1 MSTDIKA
8 SNDELED
15 NPVAITASS
24 RLLHQA
30 ASDAAKAHAR
40 QWFQKT
46 LREVF
51 QQGFKARLLEII
63 SDSQV
68 ESSKIRVSQQD
79 LEDCLDLVLRF
90 KDSWKAHMQDPHGH
104 FQASEW
110 LEDVFETGRQSLWSG
125 DVQQQAPTPSQ
136 KSLPKRRRANASSG
150 NKSDLSSTG
159 ATLTSTPSS
168 NGATFLP
175 YSVLRNL
182 PEIRPNSIGESQELD
197 PHQAVK
203 KIQQMGL
210 QDSPPASYW
219 PASMIQ
225 PLQEAAEDL
234 PQRLRPERRPSLLS
248 QLQVLPKSV
257 WRTQRQ
263 EFSTTTTETAE
274 NRALRDGSQNQVAPS
289 GFSDNILYELVRPK
303 KPRKNPS
310 RKRPLH
316 VTDLALRQE
325 EEPRQAS
332 DISSAKYHV
341 ASELTDA
348 EKKGLDELI
357 HAEEDSVTPTA
368 TIFGPLTQVGRLH
381 AQARRQQDPPPK
393 DQTDKQRRRKDRAY
407 IKERLLPNTWN
418 EIRIL
423 KHTDLKFFIR
433 RVSQQIPPL
442 HRPSIWS

>member
-1 MSTDIKA
+1 
-8 SNDELED
+8 
-15 NPVAITASS
+15 
-24 RLLHQA
+24 
-30 ASDAAKAHAR
+30 
-40 QWFQKT
+40 
-46 LREVF
+46 
-51 QQGFKARLLEII
+51 
-63 SDSQV
+63 
-68 ESSKIRVSQQD
+68 
-79 LEDCLDLVLRF
+79 
-90 KDSWKAHMQDPHGH
+90 
-104 FQASEW
+104 
-110 LEDVFETGRQSLWSG
+110 
-125 DVQQQAPTPSQ
+125 
-136 KSLPKRRRANASSG
+136 
-150 NKSDLSSTG
+150 
-159 ATLTSTPSS
+159 
-168 NGATFLP
+168 
-175 YSVLRNL
+175 
-182 PEIRPNSIGESQELD
+182 
-197 PHQAVK
+197 
-203 KIQQMGL
+203 
-210 QDSPPASYW
+210 
-219 PASMIQ
+219 MIQ

-263 EFSTTTTETAE
+263 EVSTTTAETAE

-407 IKERLLPNTWN
+407 IKERLLPNTMERN
-418 EIRIL
+418 QDPQTYRSKIL
-423 KHTDLKFFIR
+423 HTEGVPADPTSPPTKYLELDLGWCIIER
-433 RVSQQIPPL
+433 RHAGNGQSEVIAFSGAEVTLSEPQD
-442 HRPSIWS
+442 